1 LTPKERLLSTVLSN
15 ELIFFAKGLDFAYTL
30 TLISTVLIIVSIST
44 TPQLT
49 TVMMIWLVLIG
60 IRIVE
65 KEL

>member
-1 LTPKERLLSTVLSN
+1 MLSN